1 MTARRRALGAL
12 LPVLLAL
19 AAPAFAVLPSEQLK
33 DPGLEAR
40 ARAIGAQLR
49 CLVCQNQSI
58 DDSDAPLAGDI
69 RVILR
74 ERLVAGDTDRQ
85 AMDYIVARYGHFVLL
100 NPPFETETLLL
111 WLGPGLILLIGG
123 AWVFAL
129 ARARAPGAEA
139 TPPLTAQERAALTQ
153 RLDGADTP

>member
-1 MTARRRALGAL
+1 MAI
-12 LPVLLAL
+12 VAL
-19 AAPAFAVLPSEQLK
+19 AGPARAVLPSEQLK
-33 DPGLEAR
+33 DPALEAR

-85 AMDYIVARYGHFVLL
+85 AMDFIVARYGHFVLL
-100 NPPFETETLLL
+100 NPPIEPQTLLL
-111 WLGPGLILLIGG
+111 WFGPALILLIGG
-123 AWVFAL
+123 AWVVAV
-129 ARARAPGAEA
+129 ARARAPGGEA
-139 TPPLTAQERAALTQ
+139 ATALTDQERAALSQ
-153 RLDGADTP
+153 RLGGADVP